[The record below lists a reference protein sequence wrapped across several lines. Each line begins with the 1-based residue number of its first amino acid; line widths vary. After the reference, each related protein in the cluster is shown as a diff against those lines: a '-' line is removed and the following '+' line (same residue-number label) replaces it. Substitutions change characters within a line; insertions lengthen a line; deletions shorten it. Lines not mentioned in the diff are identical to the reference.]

1 MIQSMSKIFGNSE
14 KHPEKWGLVLSGG
27 GTKGA
32 YEVGVWKAICELK
45 IPIRGIAGTS
55 IGALNAAMFLC
66 CDLKHIES
74 IYRNIN
80 LTDVLPVS
88 GGIDPTKDVFDPAN
102 LLAVTKDFF
111 RQRGLDNAPLR
122 RMLET
127 HLDIQKIYAS
137 SLDLGIV
144 TYNVPTREAFRL
156 FKEDIEPGKLIDY
169 LLASANFPIYKTQN
183 VDGKQFWDGG
193 LFDNMPFN
201 LLIERGYTHLIVIDI
216 NGLGQTRKMEN
227 AEKVYLNMISGSED
241 LGGTFEFNPERIAHN
256 IALGYLDTMKAFH
269 GLFGN
274 YFFFRRPAFNDLLT
288 KFDLETIQGL
298 EKAGKLYGMERLRI
312 YRAEDFLTELE
323 NRYAEVEKQFSAKY
337 ASKSKKPG
345 IKELRKLMST
355 EEGLPAAVQFFT
367 EQPAQHAA
375 PVGNAIPDLRDAAKA
390 IIALKNY
397 RKL

>member
-1 MIQSMSKIFGNSE
+1 MSKIFGNSE

-269 GLFGN
+269 RLFGN

-323 NRYAEVEKQFSAKY
+323 NRYAEVENNFQRSMLP
-337 ASKSKKPG
+337 SPKSL
-345 IKELRKLMST
+345 ESRSF
-355 EEGLPAAVQFFT
+355 V
-367 EQPAQHAA
+367 
-375 PVGNAIPDLRDAAKA
+375 N
-390 IIALKNY
+390 
-397 RKL
+397 